1 MIKKWSF
8 ESQETFDNDFF
19 DCLVSVLVWEEGPQV
34 ALHAHAVIS
43 SNHSHLASW
52 TKLGL
57 QLVVTDSTHGM
68 AAVALHDPRL
78 MCHVLK
84 ANGAFWVDELHLLIE
99 TRLLTE
105 FSRLASLCSTLI
117 KFFDM
122 LLLTLSSWNC
132 FHSFLTVKV
141 ISKLW
146 LNFLDHRFEIYS
158 CMNSFKFSSL

>member
-34 ALHAHAVIS
+34 ALHAVVS

-105 FSRLASLCSTLI
+105 FSRLASPQWGFQIVRTQKKNVPPKNKMKKYMYFTRLDGI
-117 KFFDM
+117 VFFC
-122 LLLTLSSWNC
+122 N
-132 FHSFLTVKV
+132 K
-141 ISKLW
+141 
-146 LNFLDHRFEIYS
+146 
-158 CMNSFKFSSL
+158 